1 MTKELV
7 DLARMTDAVY
17 RNRLAGLQRLSA
29 EEAKVR
35 QTLASLDAARQI
47 GRSALTVDMEMRA
60 IGADLLWQ
68 GWVTRQRMEQNIL
81 LANLLIQKEAMRK
94 QLQAS
99 FGRAQ
104 VAESLL
110 ASHMASDRNKRNKQN

>member
-1 MTKELV
+1 MTKALV